1 MPKESLT
8 KTEFEKGRI
17 TLAQN
22 EDANTEPLSVAIFA
36 EDVMK
41 PSYFLSKV
49 REYHIPWSLL
59 LRNKDK
65 NSFRVQRHKGYLGSL

>member
-1 MPKESLT
+1 VSICDGRYFHGGRMPKESLT
-8 KTEFEKGRI
+8 KIELEKRRI

-49 REYHIPWSLL
+49 REYHIP
-59 LRNKDK
+59 
-65 NSFRVQRHKGYLGSL
+65 